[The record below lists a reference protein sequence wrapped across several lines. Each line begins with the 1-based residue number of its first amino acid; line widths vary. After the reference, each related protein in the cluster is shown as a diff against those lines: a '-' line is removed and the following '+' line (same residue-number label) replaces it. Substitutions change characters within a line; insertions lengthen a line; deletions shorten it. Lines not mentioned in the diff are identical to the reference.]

1 MNFEYTMQSEIIQ
14 SQKDKHCVGVHVY
27 EVSKVVKFTETESGM
42 VVTRGWRE
50 GGMGTVVQGY
60 RISVL
65 QNEKFLEM
73 CCTTM

>member
-1 MNFEYTMQSEIIQ
+1 M
-14 SQKDKHCVGVHVY
+14 
-27 EVSKVVKFTETESGM
+27 VKFTGTESGM
-42 VVTRGWRE
+42 VVTKGWRE
-50 GGMGTVVQGY
+50 GGMGAVVQGY